1 MRISTTLTAAVAIT
15 AFATSSIAGG
25 LSDEIMEAPVEV
37 VEDNVAP
44 AGTSVNPTFV
54 ILGVLAALLIA
65 AAVADDDDDDDEDEP
80 TDTVDT
86 IDVSLTD

>member
-1 MRISTTLTAAVAIT
+1 MRITTTLTAAVAMT

-25 LSDEIMEAPVEV
+25 LADEIMEAPVEV
-37 VEDNVAP
+37 EDTMAP

-65 AAVADDDDDDDEDEP
+65 AAIADDDDDDDEP
-80 TDTVDT
+80 TDDTTDT
-86 IDVSLTD
+86 IDITLTD